1 MTDVSTPLWNR
12 PEGPIR
18 ATLVLAHGA
27 GAPMDSPFMARMAT
41 LLAERGVAVARFE
54 FDYMARRREEGVKA
68 PPDRAPKLLA
78 RFRAVLEAVAAD
90 TSGSLWVGGKSM
102 GGRMATQLLAAPRA
116 PGDTVAPAGA
126 VVFGYPFHPP
136 GKPER
141 TRLDHVP
148 DLAGPVLICQGERDP
163 FGKREEGAGYAPAAA
178 VTLHWVF
185 DGDHD
190 LKPRKRS
197 GGDHD
202 ANLAAAADRAAAF
215 MSGPA
220 SR

>member
-1 MTDVSTPLWNR
+1 MPNASALLWDR
-12 PEGPIR
+12 PEGPAR
-18 ATLVLAHGA
+18 ATLALAHGA
-27 GAPMDSPFMARMAT
+27 GAPMDSPFMARIAA

-54 FDYMARRREEGVKA
+54 FDYMARRRAEGVKA

-78 RFRAVLEAVAAD
+78 RFQAVLETLAAD
-90 TSGSLWVGGKSM
+90 AEGPLWVGGKSM
-102 GGRMATQLLAAPRA
+102 GGRMATQLLATPASPA
-116 PGDTVAPAGA
+116 AAPAGA

-141 TRLDHVP
+141 TRLDHFP

-163 FGKREEGAGYAPAAA
+163 FGKREEVAGYALPAALI
-178 VTLHWVF
+178 LHWVF

-197 GGDHD
+197 GGDQD
-202 ANLAAAADRAAAF
+202 SNLVAAADRAAAF
-215 MSGPA
+215 ISGSA
-220 SR
+220 SP